1 MAATEVHTWLQ
12 LQNVGGGAAP
22 WSLSDDYILVNDLLT
37 TDGDYAAMNGTGASS
52 FDPIGSGG
60 SEFTGSFD
68 GQNYNI
74 FGLVVDR
81 AASDDCGL
89 FGATIDADFSN
100 VTLVDASVEGDD
112 NVGALI
118 GDFNQS
124 AGSPT
129 VTNCHS
135 SGSVLG
141 HGNHVGGLIG
151 RATTGTALSN
161 CSSSATV
168 TVTGADPA
176 TESDTGGLAGELSG
190 TASNCYATGNVTSNA
205 QKAGGFAGFGAGDC
219 TDCFATGDVQAEHVV
234 AGFHANPA
242 GTLTRC
248 FATGNV
254 TAVPTVNIGTAGGF
268 MGVGAPTLLTDCY
281 ALGNV
286 TGVENVGGFT
296 GVVNGDFTNC
306 YCCNSV
312 SGTTNVGGFIGKRN
326 GGTYTDCF
334 FNSDLFGS
342 SDAVGNEAPDPGGIY
357 AKTTNEMRALATF
370 IDTSGDVVTAWDFY
384 GTMADDAATNDYWSI
399 NAALNEGYPYLIKW
413 RAFVEQRRNLMRL
426 RSVGG
431 RL

>member
-1 MAATEVHTWLQ
+1 MAATEVSTWLQ

-37 TDGDYAAMNGTGASS
+37 TDGDYAAINGTGASS

-68 GQNYNI
+68 GQNHI
-74 FGLVVDR
+74 IVGLVIDR
-81 AASDDCGL
+81 AASDNCGL

-100 VTLVDASVEGDD
+100 VTLVDADVDGDD

-118 GDFNQS
+118 GDLNQS

-129 VTNCHS
+129 VTNCRS

-141 HGNHVGGLIG
+141 HGDHVGGLIG
-151 RATTGTALSN
+151 RAVTGTALSN

-176 TESDTGGLAGELSG
+176 TEADSGGLVGELGG
-190 TASNCYATGNVTSNA
+190 TASNCYATGNVTSNT

-219 TDCFATGDVQAEHVV
+219 TDCFATGDVYAEHQ
-234 AGFHANPA
+234 AGGFVGNPS
-242 GTLTRC
+242 GDMVRC

-254 TAVPTVNIGTAGGF
+254 TAVPTVNVGAAGGF
-268 MGVGAPTLLTDCY
+268 IGGGVINITDCF
-281 ALGNV
+281 ALGDV
-286 TGVENVGGFT
+286 TGVENVGGFG
-296 GVVNGDFTNC
+296 GVTNTNYTNC

-312 SGTTNVGGFIGKRN
+312 SGTTNVGGFVGRRN
-326 GGTYTDCF
+326 GGTLTDCF

-357 AKTTNEMRALATF
+357 AKTTNEMRTLATF

-399 NAALNEGYPYLIKW
+399 NAALNEGYPYFIKW
-413 RAFVEQRRNLMRL
+413 RAFMEQRRNLMRL